1 MPTTVLT
8 ADRSRRARGE
18 DDSVDISAAP
28 SQLLAPVELH
38 SISRQSSSLTSLTNW
53 LQHPGVAPENH
64 RRKAPLASRH
74 ELAVAAEEAR
84 RALEEARVELSE
96 TRAQLDD
103 TWRHENEN
111 ALLDELLQTAAEAVS
126 MEVSQPISEIRF
138 VETSDTFHREG
149 LWDARWASMLQV
161 LDDGIGSMTV
171 AMGEDAAKAGSSRFS
186 SPVSQKLGTPQR
198 LRAVDDR
205 NAVTEVADG
214 QQLRVADRDAN
225 KRLSGVST
233 ETLAEEARAVSESL
247 QEDDSARAEAGRR
260 LFRLALM
267 MILG

>member
-1 MPTTVLT
+1 M
-8 ADRSRRARGE
+8 
-18 DDSVDISAAP
+18 
-28 SQLLAPVELH
+28 
-38 SISRQSSSLTSLTNW
+38 
-53 LQHPGVAPENH
+53 APENH

-205 NAVTEVADG
+205 NAVTEVVDG